1 MSYMRKIMAL
11 APVAASILLGS
22 CFTGD
27 APVSDRSTIIGD
39 KGSPAKTAPQ
49 EKAAPPG
56 AHLIRR
62 GDTLYAIAWRY
73 GIDFNDLAA
82 WNKLRPPYVIYA
94 GKSLRLTAPGGQ
106 ADGSKQRLPKPG
118 GAARAPDGGAVKWSW
133 PVRGIANIKD
143 SGDGRLLLSVPYGQ
157 AVHAA
162 AAGKVVYSG
171 SGIRGY
177 GKLVIVKHNNT
188 FLSAYGNNSNLMVRE
203 GELVESGQAIA
214 KSGSIPGESP
224 ALYFEIRKFGKQTD
238 TISYL
243 PRRS

>member
-1 MSYMRKIMAL
+1 MNAVRKIMVF
-11 APVAASILLGS
+11 APVAANILLSS

-27 APVSDRSTIIGD
+27 APVSDRSTIIGG
-39 KGSPAKTAPQ
+39 KGEAAKTAEQ
-49 EKAAPPG
+49 GGKASSADT
-56 AHLIRR
+56 HLIRR

-73 GIDFNDLAA
+73 GIDFSDLAA
-82 WNKLRPPYVIYA
+82 WNKLQPPYVIYA
-94 GKSLRLTAPGGQ
+94 GKRLRLVAPRGG
-106 ADGSKQRLPKPG
+106 RKPRRPDP
-118 GAARAPDGGAVKWSW
+118 GAVARAPDGSLVKWAW
-133 PVRGIANIKD
+133 PVRNVASIRD
-143 SGDGRLLLSVPYGQ
+143 SGDGRLLLSIPYGQ

-162 AAGKVVYSG
+162 ASGKVVYSG

-177 GKLVIVKHNNT
+177 GNLVIVKHNNT
-188 FLSAYGNNSNLMVRE
+188 FLSAYGNNSNLMVKE
-203 GELVESGQAIA
+203 GELVESGQTIA